1 MDRVDLERPTLLL
14 LIPSESYRTADFMNA
29 AERLG
34 VDVVVA
40 SDERQALS
48 ETAGGKTLTLDFF
61 NLKESTE
68 EAVAFA
74 RSRPLKAVVGVDE
87 ESTLLAA
94 KISEALSLPSNPVSS
109 TAAAKDKHRLRE
121 ILTAASVPTPAY
133 QLFSIDEPPEEIAQ
147 KVSYPCVLKPTF
159 LSASR
164 GVIRANDPEAFRAAF
179 LRLLQ
184 ILKNPEV
191 RRKGG
196 AAAKRI
202 LVERYIPGREVALE
216 GLLRLGALSLLA
228 LFDKPDPLEGPF
240 FEETIYVTPSRLS
253 GSIQQQILKITE
265 RATAA
270 LGLKEGPIHAE
281 LRLNDQGIWVIE
293 LAARSIGGLCSRTLR
308 FGVGMSLEE
317 IILRRA
323 LGIPIESLEREKRA
337 AGVMMIPIPKAGIL
351 TDVEGVAE
359 AKKVPLIEE
368 VTIMIRRK
376 QKVIPLPEGRR
387 YLGFIFARG
396 ERPEEVE
403 AALREAHRKL
413 KFEIAP
419 FKTSPSD

>member
-1 MDRVDLERPTLLL
+1 
-14 LIPSESYRTADFMNA
+14 
-29 AERLG
+29 
-34 VDVVVA
+34 
-40 SDERQALS
+40 
-48 ETAGGKTLTLDFF
+48 
-61 NLKESTE
+61 
-68 EAVAFA
+68 
-74 RSRPLKAVVGVDE
+74 
-87 ESTLLAA
+87 
-94 KISEALSLPSNPVSS
+94 PVSS

-133 QLFSIDEPPEEIAQ
+133 QLFSIDEPPEEIVQ

-202 LVERYIPGREVALE
+202 IVERYIPGREVALE

-317 IILRRA
+317 IILRSA

-413 KFEIAP
+413 RFEIAP